1 MRAAA
6 IIPPLSSQ
14 SQDALWH
21 IHYPRPSSCG
31 WQWVFVRLTLV
42 SCWWIQDEKAA
53 GLRVVVY
60 AWVCLCQLSACTNC
74 MDLIA
79 HWWYNC
85 NVELIWTQWS
95 CWGIFLTITDIF
107 HVDSIF
113 QPHIW
118 LKNTV
123 LFSTVLSSNWNFEA
137 WCFRATEVGLMF
149 LTWSLSTAAVLSLR
163 FLWFSSANHY
173 TSMWVRFYRFYI
185 TL

>member
-6 IIPPLSSQ
+6 TIPPLSSQ

-107 HVDSIF
+107 PCG
-113 QPHIW
+113 QY
-118 LKNTV
+118 
-123 LFSTVLSSNWNFEA
+123 FSAVYLAEKYCLVFHCTQFKLEFW
-137 WCFRATEVGLMF
+137 GLMF
-149 LTWSLSTAAVLSLR
+149 SCNWSRFDVPDLKFINSCCPEFEISLVFLSESL
-163 FLWFSSANHY
+163 H
-173 TSMWVRFYRFYI
+173 
-185 TL
+185 